1 MVSLERAK
9 EILNDHS
16 LSNTEVEQIRD
27 EFRALAEII
36 FEAWREDREKKK
48 VAVPFQ
54 A

>member
-9 EILNDHS
+9 EILNDSS

-27 EFRALAEII
+27 EFRTLAEII
-36 FEAWREDREKKK
+36 FETWREDREKKK
-48 VAVPFQ
+48 AAVPVQ